1 VLNLLF
7 FLQLFYVISVFT
19 VDLLFAV
26 LFVNLMCIIV
36 LFNLV
41 ELRPEVMYFVSIN
54 LTVIFFI

>member
-1 VLNLLF
+1 MLNLLF